1 MTVVRKDGNTNSNSL
16 KSLLFI
22 KHEHHQGNL
31 YSRNMSWAIVLES
44 TLKEY
49 VMLSKKTKEILTVA
63 MANEKAAKELASAIE
78 ELQAKVAE
86 LEEELEEDGE

>member
-1 MTVVRKDGNTNSNSL
+1 
-16 KSLLFI
+16 
-22 KHEHHQGNL
+22 
-31 YSRNMSWAIVLES
+31 VLES

-86 LEEELEEDGE
+86 LEEELEEEGE